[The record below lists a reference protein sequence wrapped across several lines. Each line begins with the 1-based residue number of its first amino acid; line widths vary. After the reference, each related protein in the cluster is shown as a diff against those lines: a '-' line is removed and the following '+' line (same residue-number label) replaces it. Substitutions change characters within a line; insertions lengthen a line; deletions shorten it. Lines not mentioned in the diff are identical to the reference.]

1 MKTDALPEGLAG
13 EKGGVFFLHGEEE
26 HGKEEAARALIEA
39 HLDPATRDF
48 NLDFLRGSDVNVET
62 LASTL
67 GTPPMMAE
75 WRVVLLRETEAL
87 AGSPRARQVVLDVV
101 KAPPPGLAL
110 ILICT
115 VPSGSSA
122 RFYSDLEK
130 GARAFNFR
138 TPSPNDLPGWLMER
152 AREQFDRELD
162 ESAARALAQSVGGNV
177 PILIQELEK
186 LSTLVGEGGVITRE
200 TVEAA
205 GTRLPR
211 QDRWEW
217 FDLVGTRRFGEAL
230 AGLPVLLDHG
240 ESGVGLTAGLG
251 THLLRIGVALT
262 GGGKG
267 LEAALPHRQ
276 KWLKK
281 RFLEQGRR
289 WTVEEVEEALEG
301 LLQVDRL
308 LKSSPMAEEHFV
320 EGWLLARMAGVRE
333 AA

>member
-1 MKTDALPEGLAG
+1 MKTDALPEVLAG

-26 HGKEEAARALIEA
+26 HGKEEATRALIEA

-48 NLDFLRGSDVNVET
+48 NLDLLRGSNVNVET

-87 AGSPRARQVVLDVV
+87 AGSPRARQVILNVV
-101 KAPPPGLAL
+101 NAPPPGLAL

-115 VPSGSSA
+115 VPSGSTA

-130 GARAFNFR
+130 GSKAFNFR

-177 PILIQELEK
+177 PILIKELEK

-217 FDLVGTRRFGEAL
+217 VDLVGTRRFAEAL

-251 THLLRIGVALT
+251 THFLRIGVALT

-267 LEAALPHRQ
+267 LDAALPHRQ

-281 RFLEQGRR
+281 RFLEQARR
-289 WTVEEVEEALEG
+289 WTVEEVEDALKG

-320 EGWLLARMAGVRE
+320 EGWLLARMAGTRE

>member
-1 MKTDALPEGLAG
+1 MKSDALPKVLAA
-13 EKGGVFFLHGEEE
+13 EKGGVFLLHGEEE

-48 NLDFLRGSDVNVET
+48 NLDLLRGSDVNVET

-87 AGSPRARQVVLDVV
+87 AGSPRARQALLDVV
-101 KAPPPGLAL
+101 GAPPPGLAL

-130 GARAFNFR
+130 GARAFEFR
-138 TPSPNDLPGWLMER
+138 SPSPNDLPGWLMER

-217 FDLVGTRRFGEAL
+217 FDLVGNRRFAEAL

-251 THLLRIGVALT
+251 THFLRIGVALT

-281 RFLEQGRR
+281 RFLDQARG
-289 WTVEEVEEALEG
+289 WTVEEVEGALKD

-308 LKSSPMAEEHFV
+308 LKSSPMDEEHFV
-320 EGWLLARMAGVRE
+320 EGWLLARMAGARE